1 MKITRLE
8 NCDKHQVQME
18 GVKGALK
25 QVPLGKADG
34 APNFSVRVFTLEPG
48 GYTPLHA
55 HDAEHLNYVLQ
66 GRGQI
71 MSDEGPRAIS
81 PGDFILVKPQERHQ
95 YRNTSDGPLV
105 FMCMVP
111 SDYE

>member
-18 GVKGALK
+18 GVKGAL
-25 QVPLGKADG
+25 
-34 APNFSVRVFTLEPG
+34 LEPG